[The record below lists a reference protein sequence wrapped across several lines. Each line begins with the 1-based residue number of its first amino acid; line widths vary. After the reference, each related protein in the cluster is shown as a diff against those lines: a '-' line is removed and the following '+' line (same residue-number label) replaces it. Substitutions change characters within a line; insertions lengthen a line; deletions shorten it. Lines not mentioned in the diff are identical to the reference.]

1 MDFSSA
7 NRIFRSR
14 IKPKY
19 WIQIHSE
26 QTDSLPVSLA
36 AGLLMSILLILSLI
50 LGGCKTAEKFD
61 PYSQELQEAD
71 LTAVTL
77 TNKLDES
84 YLQPSKDFYTLGPG
98 DVVELE
104 ILGYAETRTTTF
116 VGPDGKLYF
125 HFLPGL
131 DVWGMTLAD
140 TKVELERQLRRYYQ
154 APEVTIMLRQVSSK
168 RVWILG
174 RVNVS
179 GVYPLSS
186 PKTLLEGIGEAGGL
200 FTSRFS
206 GTTEELADLN
216 HSFIMRDGEVLP
228 VNFKKLLREGDM
240 SQNIYLKPGDFIYL
254 PSSLSSEVY
263 VMGAVRRPRSVGAQD
278 TVTVLSV
285 LAAAQGALPNAYTQ
299 GALIVRGSL
308 AEPKIARININDIMT
323 GRAKDIILEPRD
335 ILYVPQEPYRYLEKY
350 ANIVLNTF
358 VRTVAANEGVNSVRA
373 DAQPVGVNIGIGN

>member
-1 MDFSSA
+1 MKP
-7 NRIFRSR
+7 NRL
-14 IKPKY
+14 
-19 WIQIHSE
+19 IQIRSE
-26 QTDSLPVSLA
+26 KTQILPVCMGSTLT
-36 AGLLMSILLILSLI
+36 GSIFLILLLI
-50 LGGCKTAEKFD
+50 VVGCKSVEKFD

-71 LTAVTL
+71 LTEVTL
-77 TNKLDES
+77 TNQLDET
-84 YLQPSKDFYTLGPG
+84 YLKPSEDFYTLGPG

-104 ILGYAETRTTTF
+104 ILGYGETRTTTF

-140 TKVELERQLRRYYQ
+140 TKVELEKQLRRYYQ

-174 RVNVS
+174 RVNMS

-186 PKTLLEGIGEAGGL
+186 PKTLLEGIAEAGGL

-216 HSFIMRDGEVLP
+216 HSFIMRDGEALP

-240 SQNIYLKPGDFIYL
+240 SQNIYLKPGDFIYF

-263 VMGAVRRPRSVGAQD
+263 VMGAVRRPRAVGAQD
-278 TVTVLSV
+278 TVTVISV
-285 LAAAQGALPNAYTQ
+285 LAAAQGPLPNAYTQ

-308 AEPKIARININDIMT
+308 AEPKIARININDILT
-323 GRAKDIILEPRD
+323 GKAKDILLEPRD
-335 ILYVPQEPYRYLEKY
+335 ILYIPQEPYRYLEKY
-350 ANIVLNTF
+350 ANVIMNSF
-358 VRTVAANEGVNSVRA
+358 VRTIAANEGVNSVRS